1 VSNKEGWDVRRKR
14 VAQWGYYMRGGGGA
28 IDEKIGGEV
37 EMELERLCIDG

>member
-1 VSNKEGWDVRRKR
+1 VGILHERW
-14 VAQWGYYMRGGGGA
+14 WWGGA